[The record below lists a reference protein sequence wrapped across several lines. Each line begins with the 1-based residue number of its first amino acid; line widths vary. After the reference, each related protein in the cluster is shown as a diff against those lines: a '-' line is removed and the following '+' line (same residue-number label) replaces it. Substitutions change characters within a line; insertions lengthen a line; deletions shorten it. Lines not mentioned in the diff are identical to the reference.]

1 MSDKK
6 VGVLVEGLD
15 IILIAPHPRKNILL
29 TKKQAQSLRDDL
41 DMAIENVINR
51 ELQGS

>member
-15 IILIAPHPRKNILL
+15 VILIAPFPRKNILL
-29 TKKQAQSLRDDL
+29 TKKQAQTLRDDL
-41 DMAIENVINR
+41 TGAIENVINR
-51 ELQGS
+51 ELGK